1 MSRLGARVGTRG
13 ERVCRWMCVCI
24 LCAVDVCLVDSPG
37 SSGAGVL
44 CPPRRGCGGPAVAEL
59 TDHGATTATAAGH
72 APQQLKRGGRSPL
85 PFFVAEAVVVN
96 ILVTP
101 SPCLLV
107 RSCRQLPCCYSM
119 RGVAVLLTA
128 VTADAAAAASVAVVT
143 WMDFL
148 RTDASSRRGG
158 HPPTPHQRPGLPPP
172 RASSPLPAASASR
185 EAPLRRAPA
194 GGDTPPPRRD
204 GERTHHPRF
213 CPRRRLATADVG
225 GGRRRAPR
233 RQPRGLWPRTPP
245 QGSRPKC
252 RGFWP

>member
-1 MSRLGARVGTRG
+1 
-13 ERVCRWMCVCI
+13 MCVCI
-24 LCAVDVCLVDSPG
+24 LCAVDACLVDSPG

-44 CPPRRGCGGPAVAEL
+44 CPPRRGCGGPAAAEL

-185 EAPLRRAPA
+185 EAPLRCAPA
-194 GGDTPPPRRD
+194 GGDTPPRWD